1 MDRAIKVTMKY
12 LIYLPKDY
20 DQKASWPLV
29 LFLHGS
35 GERGDNLDLV
45 KKHGP
50 PKLIDGAKQFPFIVV
65 SPQCPK
71 SAVVGAVQAD
81 GVA

>member
-1 MDRAIKVTMKY
+1 MKY
-12 LIYLPKDY
+12 LLYLPKDY
-20 DQKASWPLV
+20 DQKESWPVL

-50 PKLIDGAKQFPFIVV
+50 PKLIDGGQAVPLHRRVAAV
-65 SPQCPK
+65 SQR
-71 SAVVGAVQAD
+71 AVVGAVQAC